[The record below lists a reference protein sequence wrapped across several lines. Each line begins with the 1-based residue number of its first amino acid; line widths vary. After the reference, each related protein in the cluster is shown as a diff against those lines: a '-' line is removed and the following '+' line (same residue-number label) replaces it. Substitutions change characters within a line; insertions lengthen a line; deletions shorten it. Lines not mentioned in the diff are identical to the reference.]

1 MKIEI
6 KGYIH
11 ARSSTD
17 SYGTPIVRHTF
28 WPWEDCVDDSKLV
41 AEHTIVCDVP
51 EEDPVLFA
59 VEMLRAEKLK
69 IIDEAAAKAGVID
82 MRLQKLLALTNEAAK

>member
-28 WPWEDCVDDSKLV
+28 WPWEDCVDDSAKCGDHDALWFCGWFRLKQKGPRDLSQGPLLTKKL
-41 AEHTIVCDVP
+41 
-51 EEDPVLFA
+51 
-59 VEMLRAEKLK
+59 
-69 IIDEAAAKAGVID
+69 
-82 MRLQKLLALTNEAAK
+82 

>member
-28 WPWEDCVDDSKLV
+28 WPWKDCVDDSKLV
-41 AEHTIVCDVP
+41 AEHTM
-51 EEDPVLFA
+51 LFA